1 MLTLESIP
9 LLKPVLILED
19 EKIMRERLTQI
30 LISIGYQ
37 AEDFIF
43 AESLQICQDKLKAIK
58 PAMALIDLHL
68 PDGNGLSSV
77 DTLIQINPEIPI
89 IVISAWCDESTIL
102 EALKKGATGYLL
114 KERDDVELLLAIR
127 NVLQGGVP
135 IDPFIAQYLIQ
146 KSTNPPLITPKMPP
160 PRSSN
165 TFNLT
170 DREKEVLSFIAQ
182 GMSNKEIADM
192 LYVSKNTVETHIRN
206 CYKKLFV
213 SNRTMAAH
221 KARSNGII

>member
-9 LLKPVLILED
+9 LLKPILILED
-19 EKIMRERLTQI
+19 DAFMRDRLAKI

-37 AEDFIF
+37 IADVCF
-43 AESLQICQDKLKAIK
+43 AESLQICRDKLKTTK

-68 PDGNGLSSV
+68 PDGSGLSAV
-77 DTLIQINPEIPI
+77 ETIIKMNPNIPT

-114 KERDDVELLLAIR
+114 KERDDLELLLAIR
-127 NVLQGGVP
+127 NVLRGGVP
-135 IDPFIAQYLIQ
+135 IDPFIAQYIIQ
-146 KSTNPPLITPKMPP
+146 QSKPTSHSEPQKAAHSPP
-160 PRSSN
+160 

-170 DREKEVLSFIAQ
+170 DREKEVLSAIAQ
-182 GMSNKEIADM
+182 GMSNKEIAET
-192 LYVSKNTVETHIRN
+192 LHVSKNTVETHIRH